1 MNMKLRN
8 IPFSPPDMTEAE
20 VNEVREAIL
29 SGWITTGPKTKE
41 FERLI
46 ALCCQTKKAV
56 ALNSATA
63 AMELTLRVL
72 GVGPGDEV
80 IVPAYTYTATASVVH
95 HVGAKIVMVDVAP
108 DSFEIDYDRIANAI
122 TERTKVV
129 MPVDLGGVMCDYDR
143 VFAAVESKRELFRP
157 ANDIQ
162 KAFGRVVV
170 LADAAHAFGARWHDR
185 MCGEVADF
193 TSFSFHAVKNLTT
206 AEGGAITWRPIE
218 GIDDEWLYK
227 QYQLLSLHGQ
237 SKDALAK
244 TQLGAWEYDI
254 VAPDYKCNMT
264 DIAAAIGLVQI
275 RRYAELLHR
284 RREIVE
290 RYNEALRDCNVQVLN
305 HYGDDHQSSGH
316 LYLVRRLGK
325 DAEYRNEVIRKMAE
339 RGIACNVH
347 YKPLPMMT
355 AYKNLGFDIKDYPN
369 AYRQFENEL
378 TLPLH
383 TRLSDEDVE
392 YVIGNFVDI
401 ISR

>member
-1 MNMKLRN
+1 MKLRN

-20 VNEVREAIL
+20 AIEVREAIL

-46 ALCCQTKKAV
+46 AICCQTKKAV

-108 DSFEIDYDRIANAI
+108 DSFEIDYDCIADAI

-143 VFAAVESKRELFRP
+143 IFAVVESKRELFRP

-316 LYLVRRLGK
+316 LYLVRLLGK